1 MSFIC
6 VLGNFV
12 ADNSFYADQ
21 LPTKGQTL
29 FGSGYQVGPG
39 GKGSNQ
45 AIAAVRLGSKVNFL
59 GKVGDDVNGQ
69 MALELYKKNNIDLK
83 TVFISKDF
91 PTGVAGIMVN
101 KSDGS
106 NAIIVYPGASM
117 EITIEEVNKFSSIL
131 SNCKVFLTQLEI
143 RKEVTLHSL
152 KIAKKNN
159 AITILNPAPAI
170 EIEDEFFKY
179 IDFFTPNEIEAEFY
193 FGKKIT
199 TYEQAKEAGKFFL
212 KKGVKNS
219 IITLGEKGIYFS
231 NEENNFSL
239 PALDLKSRVVDTT
252 GAGDSFNGALSS
264 ALEKGMEI
272 KECLN
277 YAIKASGISTTKK
290 GAADAMP
297 YLKDL
302 ASI

>member
-1 MSFIC
+1 MTSIC

-45 AIAAVRLGSKVNFL
+45 AIAAVRLGSKVSFL
-59 GKVGDDVNGQ
+59 GKVGNDINGQ
-69 MALELYKKNNIDLK
+69 MAINLYKKNQIDPK

-91 PTGVAGIMVN
+91 STGVAGIMIN
-101 KSDGS
+101 KSDGT

-117 EITIEEVNKFSSIL
+117 EITKEEVNQFSNIL

-143 RKEVTLHSL
+143 KKEVTLHSL
-152 KIAKKNN
+152 KIAKKGS

-170 EIEDEFFKY
+170 DIEDEFFKY
-179 IDFFTPNEIEAEFY
+179 IDFFTPNETEAEFY
-193 FGKKIT
+193 IGKKIE
-199 TYEQAKEAGKFFL
+199 TYEQAKEAGEFFL

-231 NEENNFSL
+231 NKENNFSL
-239 PALDLKSRVVDTT
+239 PALNLKGKVVDTT
-252 GAGDSFNGALSS
+252 GAGDSFNGALASG
-264 ALEKGMEI
+264 LEKGMQI

-277 YAIKASGISTTKK
+277 FAIKASGISTTKK

-297 YLKDL
+297 YLKD
-302 ASI
+302 IN

>member
-1 MSFIC
+1 MTSIC

-45 AIAAVRLGSKVNFL
+45 AIAAVRLGSKVSFL
-59 GKVGDDVNGQ
+59 GKVGNDINGQ
-69 MALELYKKNNIDLK
+69 MAINLYKKNQIDPK

-91 PTGVAGIMVN
+91 STGVAGIMIN
-101 KSDGS
+101 KSDGT

-117 EITIEEVNKFSSIL
+117 EITKEEVNQFSNIL

-143 RKEVTLHSL
+143 KKEVTLHSL
-152 KIAKKNN
+152 KIAKKGS

-170 EIEDEFFKY
+170 DIEDEFFKY
-179 IDFFTPNEIEAEFY
+179 IDFFTPNETEAEFY
-193 FGKKIT
+193 IGKKIE
-199 TYEQAKEAGKFFL
+199 TYEQAKEAGEFFL

-231 NEENNFSL
+231 NKENNFSL
-239 PALDLKSRVVDTT
+239 PALNLKGKVIDTT
-252 GAGDSFNGALSS
+252 GAGDSFNGALASG
-264 ALEKGMEI
+264 LEKGMQI

-277 YAIKASGISTTKK
+277 FAIKASGISTTKK

-297 YLKDL
+297 YLKD
-302 ASI
+302 IN

>member
-1 MSFIC
+1 MSDIC

-29 FGSGYQVGPG
+29 FGDGYQVGPG

-45 AIAAVRLGSKVNFL
+45 AIAAARLGSKVNFL
-59 GKVGDDVNGQ
+59 GKVGDDANGK
-69 MALELYKKNNIDLK
+69 MAIELYKKNKIDPK

-101 KSDGS
+101 KSDGT

-117 EITIEEVNKFSSIL
+117 EITIEEVNQFSNIL

-143 RKEVTLHSL
+143 KKEVTLHSL
-152 KIAKKNN
+152 KIAKKGS

-170 EIEDEFFKY
+170 QIEDEFFNY
-179 IDFFTPNEIEAEFY
+179 IDFFTPNETEAEFY
-193 FGKKIT
+193 IGKKIE
-199 TYEQAKEAGKFFL
+199 TYDQVKEAGEFFL

-219 IITLGEKGIYFS
+219 IITLGEKGIYFV
-231 NEENNFSL
+231 NKENSYSL
-239 PALDLKSRVVDTT
+239 PALNLKGKVVDTT
-252 GAGDSFNGALSS
+252 GAGDSFNGALASG
-264 ALEKGMEI
+264 LEKGMEI
-272 KECLN
+272 KDCLN
-277 YAIKASGISTTKK
+277 FAIKASGISTTKK
-290 GAADAMP
+290 GAAGAMP
-297 YLKDL
+297 FLDNL
-302 ASI
+302 E

>member
-1 MSFIC
+1 MSDIC

-21 LPTKGQTL
+21 LPAKGQTL
-29 FGSGYQVGPG
+29 FGNGYQVGPG

-59 GKVGDDVNGQ
+59 GKVGDDNNGK
-69 MALELYKKNNIDLK
+69 MAIELYKKNQIDPK

-101 KSDGS
+101 KSDGT

-117 EITIEEVNKFSSIL
+117 EITIEEVNQFSNIL

-143 RKEVTLHSL
+143 KKEVTLHSL
-152 KIAKKNN
+152 KIAKKSS

-170 EIEDEFFKY
+170 KIEDEFFKY
-179 IDFFTPNEIEAEFY
+179 VDFFTPNETEAEFY
-193 FGKKIT
+193 VGKKIEN
-199 TYEQAKEAGKFFL
+199 YNQAKEAGEFFL
-212 KKGVKNS
+212 NKGVKNS
-219 IITLGEKGIYFS
+219 IITLGEKGIYFV
-231 NEENNFSL
+231 NKDNRFSV
-239 PALDLKSRVVDTT
+239 PALDLKDKVVDTT
-252 GAGDSFNGALSS
+252 GAGDSFNGALASG
-264 ALEKGMEI
+264 LERGLEI

-297 YLKDL
+297 FQKDL
-302 ASI
+302 D